1 MSLGIVDMEGDE
13 ILSLDTS
20 AVLVVNSYILPL
32 KAQLEQTA
40 LRDRDLHLSMFTGH
54 LCLDNVI
61 LTYITR
67 TRCSVLSFKRFL
79 NISYQ
84 FIM

>member
-20 AVLVVNSYILPL
+20 TVLVVNSYVFPL

-40 LRDRDLHLSMFTGH
+40 LRDRNLHLSMFTGH
-54 LCLDNVI
+54 LCLDDVI
-61 LTYITR
+61 LTYA
-67 TRCSVLSFKRFL
+67 KR
-79 NISYQ
+79 YKR
-84 FIM
+84 